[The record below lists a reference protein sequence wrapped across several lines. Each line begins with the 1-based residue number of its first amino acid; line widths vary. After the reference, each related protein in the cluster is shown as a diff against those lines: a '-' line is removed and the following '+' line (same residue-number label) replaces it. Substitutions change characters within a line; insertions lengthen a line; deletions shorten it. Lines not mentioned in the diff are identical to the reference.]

1 MENPLYH
8 FKLPP
13 SIITIYITHVRNLRN
28 GCYANDW
35 GINFGGL
42 RDLYIHSYFKNDSSQ
57 GSCDAV
63 H

>member
-1 MENPLYH
+1 MENDFYH

-13 SIITIYITHVRNLRN
+13 LIVTIYITHLRNLRN
-28 GCYANDW
+28 GSYDNDW

-42 RDLYIHSYFKNDSSQ
+42 RDLYTHSCFKNDSSQ
-57 GSCDAV
+57 GSCESV